1 MSDIRIFS
9 YLPNPR
15 IWKSVIASRLNGVE
29 LDIRGDTPA
38 NLANWLWDFDA
49 RPLEEVSDSEKR
61 ASERD
66 ARTGFSGKL
75 YKTDAFIA
83 ANPAGTVPC
92 AFSPDGKTGIFESNS
107 ILRAVARL
115 GESQYPLYG
124 STPYEASRIDSFLD
138 ISLVFARDSQIY
150 LLAIGGKHVTPDL
163 HAGAAKAFNGWMSA
177 VEQALSAG
185 NYLVGDGITLAD
197 ICLVCEF
204 AMFVRERKFKN
215 MLGEQGLAVISEM
228 SLYPNAQ
235 DLIDRLCQHPAF
247 APELADAIPE
257 YSGLGSGTDM

>member
-38 NLANWLWDFDA
+38 NLANWLWDFEA
-49 RPLEEVSDSEKR
+49 RPLEQVSEPER
-61 ASERD
+61 QASERT

-75 YKTDAFIA
+75 YKTDEFLA

-92 AFSPDGKTGIFESNS
+92 AFSPDGKVGIFESNS
-107 ILRAVARL
+107 MLRAVARL

-124 STPYEASRIDSFLD
+124 ADPYQASRIDSFLD

-150 LLAIGGKHVTPDL
+150 LLAIGAKQVTPGV
-163 HAGAAKAFNGWMSA
+163 HAAAAKAFSGWMSA
-177 VEQALSAG
+177 LEQAMSAG
-185 NYLVGDGITLAD
+185 QYLVGEDITLAD
-197 ICLVCEF
+197 ICVVCEF
-204 AMFVRERKFKN
+204 AMFTRERKFKGL
-215 MLGEQGLAVISEM
+215 LGEQGLGLITEM
-228 SLYPNAQ
+228 NLYPNVQA
-235 DLIDRLCQHPAF
+235 LIDRLCRHPAF

-257 YSGLGSGTDM
+257 YPAS